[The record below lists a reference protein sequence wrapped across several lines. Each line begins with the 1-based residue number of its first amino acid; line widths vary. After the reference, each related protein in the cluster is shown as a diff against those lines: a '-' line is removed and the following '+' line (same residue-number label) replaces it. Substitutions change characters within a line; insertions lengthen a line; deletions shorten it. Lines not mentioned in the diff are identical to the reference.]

1 MVRVVTK
8 HPMISTEDDVIVMK
22 RTIIKLTLP
31 TLGFTLC
38 ALASF
43 DNVGF
48 SEEEFR
54 IPQMVS

>member
-8 HPMISTEDDVIVMK
+8 HPMVATEDDVIVMNH
-22 RTIIKLTLP
+22 TIVKLTLP

-38 ALASF
+38 ARANF
-43 DNVGF
+43 DQVEVPK
-48 SEEEFR
+48 SEFR

>member
-8 HPMISTEDDVIVMK
+8 QPMISSEDDVIVMN

-38 ALASF
+38 ARASF

-48 SEEEFR
+48 SEEEYR